1 MLLDYVIKLKDAIE
15 NGLNFPVLPHLT
27 DFVECFA
34 DVAAI
39 LLEVQQ
45 ITQVEATD
53 TLVLL
58 VEFQW
63 RYFFLPQPLQIKL
76 KIEDFNF
83 QTSVSQITEII
94 ILDPT
99 YRFCGVE
106 ESTVSCSISE
116 ENIFA
121 HGTQKIKIPME
132 IRFV

>member
-1 MLLDYVIKLKDAIE
+1 MQTGSMLLDYVIKLKDAIE

-76 KIEDFNF
+76 KIEDF
-83 QTSVSQITEII
+83 
-94 ILDPT
+94 
-99 YRFCGVE
+99 
-106 ESTVSCSISE
+106 
-116 ENIFA
+116 
-121 HGTQKIKIPME
+121 
-132 IRFV
+132 